1 LDDESMTKKESC
13 LNTEYTGG
21 FKLTVDPD
29 GTFVAVKGKNKLK
42 ANSAKELYELIKKF
56 NQEHKDH

>member
-1 LDDESMTKKESC
+1 MAKKESC
-13 LNTEYTGG
+13 VNTEYTAG

-29 GTFVAVKGKNKLK
+29 GTFVAVKGKNRLK

-56 NQEHKDH
+56 NQEHKEH